1 MQSNTL
7 FFQNHVFVIELI
19 LIYIFVDILNISS
32 KKTNI
37 EDILMVRCS
46 TLKYLKPSTSLV
58 KVDEGKKMVR
68 RQDLPAIRSM
78 AKTKINKNRD
88 YIPN

>member
-1 MQSNTL
+1 
-7 FFQNHVFVIELI
+7 
-19 LIYIFVDILNISS
+19 
-32 KKTNI
+32 
-37 EDILMVRCS
+37 MVRCS